1 MCQCVVCVRS
11 RTILSTYSAIPT
23 HTPCP
28 SQPSRIHAAT
38 SEASD
43 SRDRREDLLP
53 ISPSPPTNTKP
64 IPLQFLSDNRTYM
77 LSCAYGFISFIIY
90 CALALG
96 NSLFFQV
103 SPSTSFWLYI
113 AAFVQLLYHQMG
125 CAVASSRN
133 VVFTQL
139 HSLEIESW

>member
-1 MCQCVVCVRS
+1 MICVVS

-28 SQPSRIHAAT
+28 SQPSRIQAAT

-125 CAVASSRN
+125 CCRN
-133 VVFTQL
+133 TRF
-139 HSLEIESW
+139 SLSCILV